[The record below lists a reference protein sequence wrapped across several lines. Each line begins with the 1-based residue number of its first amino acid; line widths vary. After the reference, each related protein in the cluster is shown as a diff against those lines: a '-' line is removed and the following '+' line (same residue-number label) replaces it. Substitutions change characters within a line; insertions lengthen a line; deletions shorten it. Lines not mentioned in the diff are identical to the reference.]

1 MQEGINASPTWIQI
15 ALGALA
21 SFIAGGAGYKYL
33 NTWLNRK
40 KPAAEI
46 TVTEA
51 TAAEITVRA
60 GSTAGDAIMR
70 FMSRLEQAQASID
83 RLRIERDS
91 WEEQYDAVFTERARL
106 ARENSKLQS
115 EVDAYEKQMKRM
127 QRTMAENNINYDN
140 TQDDV
145 IGPLPDIE

>member
-33 NTWLNRK
+33 HTWLNRK

-46 TVTEA
+46 HVAEA

-60 GSTAGDAIMR
+60 SSTAGDAMIR
-70 FMSRLEQAQASID
+70 FMGRLEQAQTSID
-83 RLRIERDS
+83 RLRVERDS
-91 WEEQYDAVFTERARL
+91 WEQQYDEVFTDRARL
-106 ARENSKLQS
+106 QRENSKLQS
-115 EVDAYEKQMKRM
+115 EADAYEKQIKRM
-127 QRTMAENNINYDN
+127 QRTLAENHLNYDN
-140 TQDDV
+140 TQDMPV
-145 IGPLPDIE
+145 GPLLDT